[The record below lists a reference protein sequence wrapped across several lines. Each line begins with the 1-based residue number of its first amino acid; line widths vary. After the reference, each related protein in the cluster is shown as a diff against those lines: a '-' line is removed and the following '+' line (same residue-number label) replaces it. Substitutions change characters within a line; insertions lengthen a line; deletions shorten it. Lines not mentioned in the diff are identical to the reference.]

1 MTRIL
6 QLDGDGSHV
15 RLPPDVFNH
24 FEEATVEAWVKWQRL
39 SHNTQPFGFGKT
51 WQLMGLH
58 NGTRTRDLVFFVY
71 QQAQKLHVITVPDV
85 LRIDDW
91 YHIAAVTGPAGM
103 KIYLNGVLAGEHEF
117 AGSFAAIRVCRE
129 DF

>member
-1 MTRIL
+1 MAALEPQYPTFRL
-6 QLDGDGSHV
+6 RQNVAVDG
-15 RLPPDVFNH
+15 F
-24 FEEATVEAWVKWQRL
+24 AQR
-39 SHNTQPFGFGKT
+39 NPYK
-51 WQLMGLH
+51 
-58 NGTRTRDLVFFVY
+58 DLVFFVY

-129 DF
+129 AF